1 MAMTKEELVD
11 LIDCTI
17 NTNGE
22 KAITGQALNLAL
34 KEIVEAMGSGGGGG
48 SSMTF
53 NIPTSTIYGSHYGDL
68 TEEQIAE
75 NVELYNAI
83 MAAKDT
89 PASISIYSKVAI
101 DGEGVFWGQC
111 PYWTAGEADVDG
123 ETMRMVYIIAGV
135 FGQEFIP
142 FQLTADGS
150 VSMVDTNALSLS
162 KFKL

>member
-53 NIPTSTIYGSHYGDL
+53 NIPTSAIYGSDDL

-111 PYWTAGEADVDG
+111 PYWMAGEAGVDG

-135 FGQEFIP
+135 LGQEFIP